1 MGRVSILFYYNV
13 FKIHCLAI
21 SLLWTP
27 KFTKKIG
34 VLLGYVYVEDRKRV
48 YIKYLTVTY
57 LTSLS
62 LEVIKIGK
70 KNWVLGV
77 QQLPLLWKGS
87 ILKITIPPTCM
98 QTENPFLYN
107 LLTPY
112 DQIKFVNAFKTGLK
126 ILGKEKCWCM
136 KKIKHSAFEGF
147 NIYFPSLYPTL
158 LAAIGPINGNPDIAK
173 AAEDAIIDKISGWF
187 SLS

>member
-1 MGRVSILFYYNV
+1 MYNQLPTPTSAFFEINVLIYKIVGRVSTLFNYTI

-77 QQLPLLWKGS
+77 QRLPLLWKGS
-87 ILKITIPPTCM
+87 ILKITTPPTCM

-112 DQIKFVNAFKTGLK
+112 DCLLYT
-126 ILGKEKCWCM
+126 
-136 KKIKHSAFEGF
+136 S
-147 NIYFPSLYPTL
+147 PSPRD
-158 LAAIGPINGNPDIAK
+158 P
-173 AAEDAIIDKISGWF
+173 
-187 SLS
+187 